1 MSDNNDDM
9 EVMLKT
15 EVARALTAWRRHRG
29 SFLVMM
35 LQPHPWGSPSGWL
48 HVSGREPT
56 RREMINRVSALL
68 SNTDS
73 VFEFSEGRLVVICH
87 NIADTLEAI
96 PVGEG
101 VQ

>member
-15 EVARALTAWRRHRG
+15 EVARALTAWRHHRG

-35 LQPHPWGSPSGWL
+35 WCRRGWGAHP
-48 HVSGREPT
+48 
-56 RREMINRVSALL
+56 RR
-68 SNTDS
+68 
-73 VFEFSEGRLVVICH
+73 
-87 NIADTLEAI
+87 
-96 PVGEG
+96 PVG